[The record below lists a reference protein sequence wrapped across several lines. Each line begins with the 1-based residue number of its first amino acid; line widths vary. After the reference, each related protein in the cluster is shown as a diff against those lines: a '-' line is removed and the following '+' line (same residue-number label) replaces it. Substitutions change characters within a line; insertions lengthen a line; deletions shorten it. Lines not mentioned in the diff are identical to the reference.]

1 MPNKDR
7 NIPKRRFKEFENADA
22 WELRKLW
29 EISTHRGGTAIENHF
44 SEDGKYKVISI
55 GSYGLDNKYIDQ
67 KIRAVENEVTR
78 SKVVNKNELTMVLND
93 KTANGNIIGRCLLI
107 EADDEFVINQR
118 TEIISFNSVIYPKF
132 AYVVLNGAFRE
143 QVKKIVQGGTQIY
156 VNYSSVEQLYLS
168 LPTLPEQEA
177 IGTFFSTLDRHITLH
192 QRKLDKL
199 KSVKQ
204 AYLSEM
210 FPAEGERVPKRRF
223 PGFTDAWE
231 LHKLGEVGTVA
242 MCRRIFKEQTSEHG
256 EIPFYKIGTFG
267 GPPDAFIARELF
279 EEFKD
284 KYSYPNIGDILISA
298 SGSIGRAVEFL
309 GEDEYFQDSNI
320 VWLKHDGKINNIFL
334 KQFYSIV
341 KWSGIEGSTIK
352 RLYNENI
359 LNTEIALPTLA
370 EQEAIGS
377 FFSTLDRHIT
387 LHQRKLDKLKSVKQA
402 YLSEMFPAEGER
414 VPKRR
419 FPGFTDDWE
428 LRRFS
433 ELAEIRRG
441 LTYSPVNIR
450 LEGIRVL
457 RSSNIDEDTFTFGED
472 DVFVDKGVVKSPLV
486 KEGDIL
492 ITAANGSSRLVGK
505 HTIIKDLPEN
515 SAIHGGFMLLASCRN
530 PEFINS
536 LMSSA
541 WYTKFINLYV
551 AGGNGAIGNLNKHDL
566 DEQNVLVPSQKE
578 QSAIGTFFSTLDQHI
593 TLHQRKS

>member
-1 MPNKDR
+1 MGEYSTLITKGTTPRDKSGIGVVNFVKVENLVNGDIIPLQKIQLEEHEGYLKRSQLIENDILFSIAGTLGRTAIVKKSILPANTNQALSIIRGYEFDR
-7 NIPKRRFKEFENADA
+7 NFLVTILRGVVVREFIKRNP
-22 WELRKLW
+22 
-29 EISTHRGGTAIENHF
+29 T
-44 SEDGKYKVISI
+44 I
-55 GSYGLDNKYIDQ
+55 GAQPNLSLEQVSN
-67 KIRAVENEVTR
+67 
-78 SKVVNKNELTMVLND
+78 L
-93 KTANGNIIGRCLLI
+93 CLLTPCS
-107 EADDEFVINQR
+107 E
-118 TEIISFNSVIYPKF
+118 
-132 AYVVLNGAFRE
+132 E
-143 QVKKIVQGGTQIY
+143 Q
-156 VNYSSVEQLYLS
+156 S
-168 LPTLPEQEA
+168 A

-223 PGFTDAWE
+223 PGFTDA
-231 LHKLGEVGTVA
+231 
-242 MCRRIFKEQTSEHG
+242 
-256 EIPFYKIGTFG
+256 
-267 GPPDAFIARELF
+267 
-279 EEFKD
+279 
-284 KYSYPNIGDILISA
+284 
-298 SGSIGRAVEFL
+298 
-309 GEDEYFQDSNI
+309 
-320 VWLKHDGKINNIFL
+320 
-334 KQFYSIV
+334 
-341 KWSGIEGSTIK
+341 
-352 RLYNENI
+352 
-359 LNTEIALPTLA
+359 
-370 EQEAIGS
+370 
-377 FFSTLDRHIT
+377 
-387 LHQRKLDKLKSVKQA
+387 
-402 YLSEMFPAEGER
+402 
-414 VPKRR
+414 
-419 FPGFTDDWE
+419 WE

>member
-1 MPNKDR
+1 MGELAEIVRGASPRPIQD
-7 NIPKRRFKEFENADA
+7 PKWFDEQSEIG
-22 WELRKLW
+22 WLR
-29 EISTHRGGTAIENHF
+29 ISDVTEQ
-44 SEDGKYKVISI
+44 DGRIYH
-55 GSYGLDNKYIDQ
+55 LEQ
-67 KIRAVENEVTR
+67 KISKLGQQKTRVLVEPHLLLSIAATVG
-78 SKVVNKNELTMVLND
+78 KPVVNYVKTGVHDGFLIFLEPRFEQEFMFQWLEMFRSSWSKYGQPGSQVNLNSD
-93 KTANGNIIGRCLLI
+93 L
-107 EADDEFVINQR
+107 
-118 TEIISFNSVIYPKF
+118 
-132 AYVVLNGAFRE
+132 
-143 QVKKIVQGGTQIY
+143 VKKQ
-156 VNYSSVEQLYLS
+156 ELS
-168 LPTLPEQEA
+168 IPTLPEQEA

-204 AYLSEM
+204 AYLSEI

-223 PGFTDAWE
+223 PGFTDA
-231 LHKLGEVGTVA
+231 
-242 MCRRIFKEQTSEHG
+242 
-256 EIPFYKIGTFG
+256 
-267 GPPDAFIARELF
+267 
-279 EEFKD
+279 
-284 KYSYPNIGDILISA
+284 
-298 SGSIGRAVEFL
+298 
-309 GEDEYFQDSNI
+309 
-320 VWLKHDGKINNIFL
+320 
-334 KQFYSIV
+334 
-341 KWSGIEGSTIK
+341 
-352 RLYNENI
+352 
-359 LNTEIALPTLA
+359 
-370 EQEAIGS
+370 
-377 FFSTLDRHIT
+377 
-387 LHQRKLDKLKSVKQA
+387 
-402 YLSEMFPAEGER
+402 
-414 VPKRR
+414 
-419 FPGFTDDWE
+419 WE

-578 QSAIGTFFSTLDQHI
+578 QSAIGTFFSTLDQQI

>member
-1 MPNKDR
+1 MSTNSLSRALLNYDEGDIKSVHYGDILIKYPAIL
-7 NIPKRRFKEFENADA
+7 NIKNDKIPYITGGKLEKYKSSLLENGDLIFADA
-22 WELRKLW
+22 AEDETVGKAVEVNGLTEENLVAGLHTIVARPKDKKAEFFLGYYINSNTYHRQLLRLIQGSKVSS
-29 EISTHRGGTAIENHF
+29 ISKGNLQKTLVSFPKDFE
-44 SEDGKYKVISI
+44 EQ
-55 GSYGLDNKYIDQ
+55 Q
-67 KIRAVENEVTR
+67 KI
-78 SKVVNKNELTMVLND
+78 
-93 KTANGNIIGRCLLI
+93 
-107 EADDEFVINQR
+107 
-118 TEIISFNSVIYPKF
+118 
-132 AYVVLNGAFRE
+132 GAFF
-143 QVKKIVQGGTQIY
+143 KKIDDT
-156 VNYSSVEQLYLS
+156 
-168 LPTLPEQEA
+168 
-177 IGTFFSTLDRHITLH
+177 ITLH

-223 PGFTDAWE
+223 PGFTDA
-231 LHKLGEVGTVA
+231 
-242 MCRRIFKEQTSEHG
+242 
-256 EIPFYKIGTFG
+256 
-267 GPPDAFIARELF
+267 
-279 EEFKD
+279 
-284 KYSYPNIGDILISA
+284 
-298 SGSIGRAVEFL
+298 
-309 GEDEYFQDSNI
+309 
-320 VWLKHDGKINNIFL
+320 
-334 KQFYSIV
+334 
-341 KWSGIEGSTIK
+341 
-352 RLYNENI
+352 
-359 LNTEIALPTLA
+359 
-370 EQEAIGS
+370 
-377 FFSTLDRHIT
+377 
-387 LHQRKLDKLKSVKQA
+387 
-402 YLSEMFPAEGER
+402 
-414 VPKRR
+414 
-419 FPGFTDDWE
+419 WE

-578 QSAIGTFFSTLDQHI
+578 QSAIGTFFSTLDQQI
-593 TLHQRKS
+593 TLHQRKSI

>member
-1 MPNKDR
+1 MKTNN
-7 NIPKRRFKEFENADA
+7 NIPAYRFQGYTDA
-22 WELRKLW
+22 WELRKLG
-29 EISTHRGGTAIENHF
+29 EITEKQFGGGTPTTSNALFWEGNIPWIQSSDLEEGIF
-44 SEDGKYKVISI
+44 SVGPR
-55 GSYGLDNKYIDQ
+55 KYITKDGLGNSSAQ
-67 KIRAVENEVTR
+67 LIPKNSIAIVTR
-78 SKVVNKNELTMVLND
+78 VGVGKLAFMPFTYTTSQDFLSISYLKTNELFTIYSLYIKLQNEIKVLQGTSIKGITKNEL
-93 KTANGNIIGRCLLI
+93 LI
-107 EADDEFVINQR
+107 K
-118 TEIISFNSVIYPKF
+118 EIPIPS
-132 AYVVLNGAFRE
+132 
-143 QVKKIVQGGTQIY
+143 
-156 VNYSSVEQLYLS
+156 
-168 LPTLPEQEA
+168 LPEQEA
-177 IGTFFSTLDRHITLH
+177 IGT
-192 QRKLDKL
+192 
-199 KSVKQ
+199 
-204 AYLSEM
+204 
-210 FPAEGERVPKRRF
+210 
-223 PGFTDAWE
+223 
-231 LHKLGEVGTVA
+231 
-242 MCRRIFKEQTSEHG
+242 
-256 EIPFYKIGTFG
+256 
-267 GPPDAFIARELF
+267 
-279 EEFKD
+279 
-284 KYSYPNIGDILISA
+284 
-298 SGSIGRAVEFL
+298 
-309 GEDEYFQDSNI
+309 
-320 VWLKHDGKINNIFL
+320 
-334 KQFYSIV
+334 
-341 KWSGIEGSTIK
+341 
-352 RLYNENI
+352 
-359 LNTEIALPTLA
+359 
-370 EQEAIGS
+370 

-578 QSAIGTFFSTLDQHI
+578 QSAIGTFFSTLDQQI
-593 TLHQRKS
+593 TLHQRKSI